1 MNNFRSAWTDSSGN
15 RRKDSVLLLSIS
27 VNQYIDLSEGL
38 LLTQLTVNQLTASL
52 LVSWCYITSRV
63 GV

>member
-1 MNNFRSAWTDSSGN
+1 MNNLRSAWTDSSGN

-38 LLTQLTVNQLTASL
+38 LLTQVTVNQLTASL
-52 LVSWCYITSRV
+52 LASWCYITFRV

>member
-38 LLTQLTVNQLTASL
+38 LLTQVTVSQLTASL
-52 LVSWCYITSRV
+52 LASWCYITSRV
-63 GV
+63 GM